1 MNFEQ
6 VWQAI
11 DILAELNG
19 LSASGLARKANLDP
33 TAFNPSKR
41 VGTDGRLRWPSME
54 SIHKILTATNCSMEF
69 FAGLVGEDSSKTG
82 NTIPLL
88 GFAQAGND
96 GYFDESGYPY
106 GVDSWDGIEFPQVN
120 DTNAYAIE
128 VSGDSMEPAYREGD
142 VLIVSPS
149 ETARRGDRV
158 VVKTKEGEV
167 MVKELKRQTAMKV
180 ELKSL
185 NPEHSDREFDAR
197 DIAWIARVLWVSQ

>member
-11 DILAELNG
+11 DVLADLNG
-19 LSASGLARKANLDP
+19 LSASGLAKKAHLDP

-41 VGTDGRLRWPSME
+41 IGVDGRLRWPSME

-69 FAGLVGEDSSKTG
+69 FAGLVSDGFKPSQ

-96 GYFDESGYPY
+96 GYFDDSGFPHSYA
-106 GVDSWDGIEFPQVN
+106 SWDGIEFPSII
-120 DTNAYAIE
+120 DKNAYAIE

-142 VLIVSPS
+142 ILVISPA
-149 ETARRGDRV
+149 EPIRRGDRV

-167 MVKELKRQTAMKV
+167 MVKELKRQSAMKV

-185 NPEHSDREFDAR
+185 NPSHPDREFNTNE
-197 DIAWIARVLWVSQ
+197 IAWIARVLWASQ